1 MDTRRVFH
9 GIFSYIPQAR
19 ALPQA
24 WLVTDPAEAWFV
36 CIERRK
42 QASQD
47 ILELKG
53 EETCP
58 EQTLQLQCRAQRH
71 QIYDQAA
78 DEKTRTFFSR
88 GFYKPNPG
96 DEFLV
101 VEDCERCMG
110 QTAWWVIFMT
120 FPMNKTGLLLW
131 IFGEGPRPE
140 KRQTGQRKIVCWDFS
155 GGKYTPQI
163 IALGSG
169 VPLEGTIFFFFQY
182 CTWLRSKLHRGLCTA
197 RSLWCLFSLL
207 VISRFLYLSP
217 GIPCHLCHGCPKDD
231 TGAKFTVKK
240 TSHHVRTPLTS
251 CPSHA
256 NFLSLAPY

>member
-131 IFGEGPRPE
+131 IFGKGPRPE

-169 VPLEGTIFFFFQY
+169 VPLEGTIFFFFNIVHD
-182 CTWLRSKLHRGLCTA
+182 CDPSSTGVSVLPVAFDVFSVCWLFQG
-197 RSLWCLFSLL
+197 FST
-207 VISRFLYLSP
+207 YLQ
-217 GIPCHLCHGCPKDD
+217 
-231 TGAKFTVKK
+231 A
-240 TSHHVRTPLTS
+240 
-251 CPSHA
+251 SHA
-256 NFLSLAPY
+256 TSATDAPKMTLGPSSQ